1 MPDTLTFEV
10 PSDAPERD
18 LRRVRQ
24 ETRVAR
30 RNAQIRR
37 KYPKLRD
44 EHGRK
49 KAMRRLANRYNC
61 SPRTVERAVYGC

>member
-1 MPDTLTFEV
+1 MPA
-10 PSDAPERD
+10 DAPERD

-24 ETRVAR
+24 NAEVAE

-37 KYPKLRD
+37 DYPELRD
-44 EHGRK
+44 EHGRE
-49 KAMRRLANRYNC
+49 KAMRQLAERHHC